1 MVAALFRIICFY
13 DLTLDAVI
21 FQYLHLWFL
30 DTDAESAD
38 LIRGNASSEERG
50 AAGLGTLQQVLNVVP
65 HIGVSNLSI
74 RLGINIH
81 NDSNDVKNVFTG
93 IGIMSY

>member
-50 AAGLGTLQQVLNVVP
+50 AAGLEPYNKFSIGSP
-65 HIGVSNLSI
+65 HRCL
-74 RLGINIH
+74 
-81 NDSNDVKNVFTG
+81 
-93 IGIMSY
+93 

>member
-1 MVAALFRIICFY
+1 MLSISLRFQAQQAPDFGGGGGRQKHFEGLSAELGQERAMVAALFRIICFY

-38 LIRGNASSEERG
+38 SR
-50 AAGLGTLQQVLNVVP
+50 
-65 HIGVSNLSI
+65 
-74 RLGINIH
+74 
-81 NDSNDVKNVFTG
+81 
-93 IGIMSY
+93 